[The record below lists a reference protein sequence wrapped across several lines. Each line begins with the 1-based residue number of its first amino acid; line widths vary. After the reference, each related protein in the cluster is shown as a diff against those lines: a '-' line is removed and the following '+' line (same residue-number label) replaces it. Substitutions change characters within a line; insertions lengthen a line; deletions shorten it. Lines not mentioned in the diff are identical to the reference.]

1 MRVEAAVFLMG
12 CSSGALHTAGSY
24 EPIGMALHF
33 VGSGAPATV
42 ANLWD
47 VTDGDID
54 QMTKTALE
62 VCVTTLRNF
71 FVVSFFPF
79 SCYTH
84 PCFQAC
90 KSGTELSLS
99 IATAR
104 EVCNLPFINGAA
116 PVVYGIPVEFR

>member
-62 VCVTTLRNF
+62 VCVKLLDF
-71 FVVSFFPF
+71 FFGSFFF
-79 SCYTH
+79 SFLMLHT
-84 PCFQAC
+84 
-90 KSGTELSLS
+90 SLFRLARAAQS
-99 IATAR
+99 SHSASRRHGRCAT
-104 EVCNLPFINGAA
+104 CPL
-116 PVVYGIPVEFR
+116 

>member
-62 VCVTTLRNF
+62 VCATTF
-71 FVVSFFPF
+71 FLFLFFAFLF
-79 SCYTH
+79 SCYTTSL
-84 PCFQAC
+84 F
-90 KSGTELSLS
+90 SGLQEWHRAL
-99 IATAR
+99 AQH
-104 EVCNLPFINGAA
+104 CGGAGSVQPA
-116 PVVYGIPVEFR
+116 LHKWSGSRCVWNPRRV